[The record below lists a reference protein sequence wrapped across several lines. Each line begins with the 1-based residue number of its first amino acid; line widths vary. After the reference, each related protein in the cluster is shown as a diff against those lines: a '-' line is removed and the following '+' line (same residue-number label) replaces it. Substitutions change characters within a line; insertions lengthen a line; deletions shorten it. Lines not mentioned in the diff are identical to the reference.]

1 METEAVQNKIKAR
14 GMDIFRRME
23 ASPPAVFDRKWW
35 AGRVLEAVMDNPR
48 LKMQLFR
55 FIDVFPTLSSP
66 EQIAGHLREYF
77 AAEEELPELLRLLV
91 AAATGPAAG
100 VTALL
105 LRKNIGNVARNFI
118 AGETPEKALK
128 PLGKIW
134 HEGRSCTVD
143 LLGEA
148 ALSEAEAARYLDRYL
163 SLTAFLAREMAGW
176 RSRVPEREHRFPRLN
191 LSVKVSS
198 LYSRIGPVNYEDS
211 VARVKERLRPILRAV
226 REAGGFVNLDMEM
239 YSLKNITLDVFT
251 ELLDE
256 PEFSRW
262 DYAGIAL
269 QAYLKETRDDLERLI
284 AWARTRGRRITVRL
298 VKGAYWEYE
307 NVVAGQKGWPLP
319 VFGTKAHTDWHF
331 ERCAE
336 LMLASSDC
344 LTAAFGT
351 HNVRSLAFVMVAA
364 EERGVPREALEF
376 QMLYGMAEPI
386 KEVLGQIGYAV
397 RDYAPIGELLP
408 GMAYLVRRLLE
419 NTSNEGFLRKTF
431 VDRVARESLL
441 AEPQAWPG
449 EPSLPPAAGGGP
461 FRNEPPLDFSVREV
475 RNAYRAALA
484 QVRGAFGRRYPVVI
498 GGIEHTGGE
507 EFVSRNP
514 ASPAEVV
521 GTVVGCSRELAENAV
536 AVARGAQ
543 RAWATKS
550 ADERAGCLFRAAAIA
565 RRRRLELSAWEVFE
579 TGKSWTEADADVA
592 EAIDYLEYYGREA
605 LRLGR
610 PQKMGDAPGEENRY
624 FYQPRGV
631 GVVIAPWNFPLAI
644 STGMVA
650 AALVAGNAVL
660 YKPSSLSA
668 VNGWQLFALLREAGV
683 PDGVLNFVPGRGE
696 VAGTFL
702 VEHREVA
709 FIAFTGSREVG
720 LGVIERAGRTRPGQ
734 RMVKRVIA
742 EMGGKNAII
751 VDADAD
757 LDLAVPGVVQSAFG
771 YQGQKC
777 SACSRA
783 IVLAD
788 CFDRFLARLAEAVK
802 SIAVGPPED
811 PANFMGA
818 AIDSRARERIL
829 GEIEAGRKEGRVA
842 VEGEVPADGTY
853 VPPTVLVDLP
863 ARSRLLREEIFGPVL
878 TVVRARDMEEALAIA
893 NDSDYALTGGLFSRS
908 PATIDRVRAEFR
920 VGNLYINRGITGAL
934 VGRQPFGG
942 FRLSGVGS
950 KAGGP
955 DYLLQFMEPRVVT
968 ENTMRRGFTPELVL

>member
-1 METEAVQNKIKAR
+1 MARDTMQEKVAAR

-23 ASPPAVFDRKWW
+23 KAPPALFDRKWW
-35 AGRVLEAVMDNPR
+35 AGRMLEAVTDNPR

-55 FIDVFPTLSSP
+55 FVDVFPSLVGP
-66 EQIAGHLREYF
+66 ERIAKHLHEYF
-77 AAEEELPELLRLLV
+77 ADEKGLPEALKLLV
-91 AAATGPAAG
+91 TAATGPAAG

-105 LRKNIGNVARNFI
+105 LRKNIGSVARNFI
-118 AGETPEKALK
+118 AGETPEKALRG
-128 PLGKIW
+128 LRRIW
-134 HEGRSCTVD
+134 DGGRSFTVD
-143 LLGEA
+143 ILGEA
-148 ALSEAEAARYLDRYL
+148 ALSETEAAGYLDRYL
-163 SLTAFLAREMAGW
+163 ALTGLLAREMASW
-176 RSRVPEREHRFPRLN
+176 RDRAPERERRFPRLN

-198 LYSRIGPVNYEDS
+198 LYSRIGPINYEDS
-211 VARVKERLRPILRAV
+211 VARVKERLRPVFRKV
-226 REAGGFVNLDMEM
+226 KEAGGFVNLDMEM

-262 DYAGIAL
+262 DDAGIAL
-269 QAYLKETRDDLERLI
+269 QAYLKETPADLERLI
-284 AWARTRGRRITVRL
+284 AWARTRGRQVTVRL

-319 VFGTKAHTDWHF
+319 VFSTKGHTDWNF

-336 LMLASSDC
+336 LMLASNDC

-351 HNVRSLAFVMVAA
+351 HNVRTIAFVMVAA
-364 EERGVPREALEF
+364 EERGVPREELEF

-386 KEVLGQIGYAV
+386 KEALGDMGYAV
-397 RDYAPIGELLP
+397 REYAPIGELLP

-431 VDRVARESLL
+431 VDRVSRESLL
-441 AEPQAWPG
+441 TAPAAWPG
-449 EPSLPPAAGGGP
+449 EQPAPSSAEGGP

-475 RNAYRAALA
+475 RDAFRAALA
-484 QVRGAFGRRYPVVI
+484 RVRSDFGRRYPVVI
-498 GGIEHTGGE
+498 GDTEHEGGDE
-507 EFVSRNP
+507 IVSRNP
-514 ASPAEVV
+514 AVPEEVV
-521 GTVVGCSRELAENAV
+521 GSIAGCSRELADKAV
-536 AVARGAQ
+536 AVARAAQQDWAKKGAE
-543 RAWATKS
+543 
-550 ADERAGCLFRAAAIA
+550 ERAACLFRAAAIA

-579 TGKSWTEADADVA
+579 TGKSWAEADADVT

-605 LRLGR
+605 VRLGR
-610 PQKMGDAPGEENRY
+610 PRKMGDAPGEANHY

-650 AALVAGNAVL
+650 AALVTGNAVL

-668 VNGWQLFALLREAGV
+668 VNGWQLFSLLREAGV
-683 PDGVLNFVPGRGE
+683 PDGVLNFIPGRGD
-696 VAGTFL
+696 VAGSFL
-702 VEHREVA
+702 VEHRKVA
-709 FIAFTGSREVG
+709 FVAFTGSREVG
-720 LGVIERAGRTRPGQ
+720 LGIIERAGRTRPGQ

-788 CFDRFLARLAEAVK
+788 CYDRFVVRLVEVVK
-802 SIAVGPPED
+802 SIAVGLPED
-811 PANFMGA
+811 PASFMGA
-818 AIDSRARERIL
+818 VIDAHARERIL
-829 GEIEAGRKEGRVA
+829 AEIEAGRKEGRVA
-842 VEGEVPADGTY
+842 VQGEAPAGGNY

-863 ARSRLLREEIFGPVL
+863 AGSRLLREEIFGPVL
-878 TVVRARDMEEALAIA
+878 AVIRARDLDEALAIA

-908 PATIDRVRAEFR
+908 PATINRVRTEFR
-920 VGNLYINRGITGAL
+920 VGNLYINRGITGAI

-942 FRLSGVGS
+942 FKLSGVGS

-955 DYLLQFMEPRVVT
+955 DYLLQFVEPRVVT